1 MMRSRYGVGAL
12 TGGLAAIWMTG
23 AVAETA
29 YHTEGGATGSLL
41 KLLTERLEFTLRQL
55 PALGTHLMGLP
66 EQIGGRVALLL
77 LGILVAGLV
86 AELLVRL
93 LLSRARLRG
102 FDRLVGQS
110 PLRAFGR
117 ALLLDVVALVAL
129 GVAGRLVLA
138 QISDP
143 QSVGGKLGHL
153 VFQAMLYWRAFNLV
167 FRAWLR
173 PGAPEGRIAPVDDAA
188 ARGLLVALNWV
199 IVLPLLGNHL
209 ARALEATGANR
220 DVISA
225 AIMLYAPVIA
235 GCLLWVVWHWH
246 KEMAAWLSAMVSP
259 NRIGQRLKL
268 DTAQRWWVFGL
279 AFYALMG
286 VAAVYAA
293 LTESN
298 TAARGLTT
306 IESALITL
314 LLFETLMHRV
324 RRHIVSEL
332 PMAGDVVAD
341 CLRLV
346 ARLYVIILVAE
357 AMMVKVL
364 GAATPD
370 EWLPHDRGAKIAAL
384 TAVAIYALWRFI
396 RYRMDS
402 YIAANPLP
410 SADATGDAEEEVK
423 LSASRL
429 RTLMPLLRV
438 VTGATILVVGGLL
451 VLAELGVNITPLI
464 AGASVLGLA
473 VSFGSQSLVR
483 DIVSGIFFLAEDSFR
498 IGEYVDCSKVKGTV
512 EGFSVRSLKLR
523 HQNGQLHIVPFGQV
537 GHITNFSRDWTV
549 VKFNLAFAP
558 GTDVEL
564 LRKTAKKL
572 GLEMAEDPAFKPIIM
587 QPLKMQGVVDIKD
600 SQVIVRFKFMA
611 RPKNPSLIQ
620 RTAIR
625 RMYDTLPGLGIH
637 FATPT
642 MTAYPTHMMPGGV
655 PATVAPPPAAAPAP
669 PSTPANPPAAPEA
682 KVAAE

>member
-1 MMRSRYGVGAL
+1 
-12 TGGLAAIWMTG
+12 
-23 AVAETA
+23 
-29 YHTEGGATGSLL
+29 
-41 KLLTERLEFTLRQL
+41 
-55 PALGTHLMGLP
+55 
-66 EQIGGRVALLL
+66 
-77 LGILVAGLV
+77 
-86 AELLVRL
+86 
-93 LLSRARLRG
+93 
-102 FDRLVGQS
+102 
-110 PLRAFGR
+110 
-117 ALLLDVVALVAL
+117 
-129 GVAGRLVLA
+129 
-138 QISDP
+138 
-143 QSVGGKLGHL
+143 
-153 VFQAMLYWRAFNLV
+153 
-167 FRAWLR
+167 
-173 PGAPEGRIAPVDDAA
+173 
-188 ARGLLVALNWV
+188 
-199 IVLPLLGNHL
+199 
-209 ARALEATGANR
+209 
-220 DVISA
+220 
-225 AIMLYAPVIA
+225 
-235 GCLLWVVWHWH
+235 
-246 KEMAAWLSAMVSP
+246 
-259 NRIGQRLKL
+259 
-268 DTAQRWWVFGL
+268 VFGL
-279 AFYALMG
+279 VFYALMG
-286 VAAVYAA
+286 TAAVYAA

-314 LLFETLMHRV
+314 LLFETLMHRM

-357 AMMVKVL
+357 AMMVRVL
-364 GAATPD
+364 GASTPD
-370 EWLPHDRGAKIAAL
+370 QWLPHDRGAKIAAV

-410 SADATGDAEEEVK
+410 SADATGDAEEEIK

-537 GHITNFSRDWTV
+537 AHITNFSRDWTV

-564 LRKTAKKL
+564 LRKTVKKL
-572 GLEMAEDPAFKPIIM
+572 GLEMAEDPAFKPIIL

-600 SQVIVRFKFMA
+600 SQVIVRFKFMT

-625 RMYDTLPGLGIH
+625 RMYDSLPGLGIH

-642 MTAYPTHMMPGGV
+642 MTAFPTHMIPTGV
-655 PATVAPPPAAAPAP
+655 PANAPPLAPVLSPSPPPAAPA
-669 PSTPANPPAAPEA
+669 A